1 MKGYRSPSWFRIKG
15 LLGKKQAQAQNV
27 KPEASKSANAKQIQP
42 DLQEDLL
49 EAALPPKIYAFLVE
63 ILERCMVSQSDV
75 ATALAGLEESSIVDK
90 LLGMMLVDEAYS
102 EIAEREAES
111 IEAMDFRQVLGW
123 RTWHFLLALYKH
135 MISPAE
141 SMERANKLKGFLA
154 RQSEMLGSIVTAAH
168 QAGDWDTLLLAV
180 GFCQWTGWRKWRKEL
195 LRIVGDQI
203 DEQAILD
210 RLQQMEQNP
219 RLLVERLLIQHSRQS
234 ITKAR

>member
-15 LLGKKQAQAQNV
+15 LLSRKQEQSQNME
-27 KPEASKSANAKQIQP
+27 PEASKSANAKQIQP

-49 EAALPPKIYAFLVE
+49 EAALPPKIYAFLVD
-63 ILERCMVSQSDV
+63 ILERCVASQSDV
-75 ATALAGLEESSIVDK
+75 AAALAGLEKSSIVDK

-102 EIAEREAES
+102 EIAEREAVS
-111 IEAMDFRQVLGW
+111 IEGGDFRQVLGW

-141 SMERANKLKGFLA
+141 SMERANTLKRFLSS
-154 RQSEMLGSIVTAAH
+154 QSEMLGSITTAAH

-180 GFCQWTGWRKWRKEL
+180 GFCQWTGWLKWRKEL
-195 LRIVGDQI
+195 LRIVRDQI
-203 DEQAILD
+203 GEQAILD
-210 RLQQMEQNP
+210 RLQQMEQHP

>member
-15 LLGKKQAQAQNV
+15 LLGKKQEQSQNME
-27 KPEASKSANAKQIQP
+27 PEALKSAKVQQIQP
-42 DLQEDLL
+42 DLQEDML
-49 EAALPPKIYAFLVE
+49 EAALPPKIYAFLVD
-63 ILERCMVSQSDV
+63 ILERCVASQSDV
-75 ATALAGLEESSIVDK
+75 AAALAGLEKSTIVDK

-102 EIAEREAES
+102 EIAEREAGS
-111 IEAMDFRQVLGW
+111 IEGGDFRQVLGW

-141 SMERANKLKGFLA
+141 GMERANTLKRFLA
-154 RQSEMLGSIVTAAH
+154 SQSEMLGSITTAAH

-180 GFCQWTGWRKWRKEL
+180 GFCQWTGWLKWRKEL
-195 LRIVGDQI
+195 LRIVRDQI
-203 DEQAILD
+203 GEQAILD
-210 RLQQMEQNP
+210 RLQQMEQHP